1 MTRIRM
7 LCVVMFWSAEALN
20 QFYCVCA
27 VTAIVVRGLLCYSQI
42 LTSNC
47 RLMVV
52 SAFLGDLPRTGCP
65 TLSLQLDTSFAT
77 LMMNILDIIG
87 KCYAHYS

>member
-1 MTRIRM
+1 MTRIRI
-7 LCVVMFWSAEALN
+7 LCVVMFWSVEALN

-47 RLMVV
+47 RLM
-52 SAFLGDLPRTGCP
+52 ALHWTAGDLLVIVRAF
-65 TLSLQLDTSFAT
+65 SLQLDTSFAT
-77 LMMNILDIIG
+77 IMMNILDIIG

>member
-1 MTRIRM
+1 MKMTRIRI
-7 LCVVMFWSAEALN
+7 LSVVMFWSVEALN

-47 RLMVV
+47 RLMGL
-52 SAFLGDLPRTGCP
+52 SLALLGDTGDSECIH
-65 TLSLQLDTSFAT
+65 FA
-77 LMMNILDIIG
+77 
-87 KCYAHYS
+87 S

>member
-1 MTRIRM
+1 MTRIRI
-7 LCVVMFWSAEALN
+7 LCLVMFPSVEALN

-52 SAFLGDLPRTGCP
+52 YNCIDWGILPVIVSAFV
-65 TLSLQLDTSFAT
+65 LQLDIHH
-77 LMMNILDIIG
+77 LL
-87 KCYAHYS
+87 C